1 MALTSRRSALRRL
14 ADAALLPLAA
24 TATVSPAAAGFPH
37 RAVTLWVPWPAGGAT
52 DLTMRLLADVGKFPM
67 MLFKRKLSILP
78 PWVGGRAARKA
89 LFRRARASASAAE
102 SQIGGKP

>member
-1 MALTSRRSALRRL
+1 VTTFNSIFLRTIQRLGRMYEMGLMASFKLR
-14 ADAALLPLAA
+14 
-24 TATVSPAAAGFPH
+24 
-37 RAVTLWVPWPAGGAT
+37 
-52 DLTMRLLADVGKFPM
+52 TMRLLADVGKFPM